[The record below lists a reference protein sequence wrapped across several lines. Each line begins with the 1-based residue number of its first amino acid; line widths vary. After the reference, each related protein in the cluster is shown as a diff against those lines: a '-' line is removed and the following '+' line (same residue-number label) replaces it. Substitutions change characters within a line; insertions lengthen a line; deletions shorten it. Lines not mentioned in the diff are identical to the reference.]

1 MPPHNDQPQE
11 SPAAAPPPA
20 ESDPLPDRFQQR
32 NSLVF
37 IVNMSLIYLV
47 APVFYVGVLHAAIC
61 NSLGASD
68 TVANLPA
75 SVNLWMT
82 PIPVFISWLWPS
94 PLASRRILV
103 AAYLV
108 VGMAGGVA
116 AASFVAA
123 PRHWLIP
130 VLVAHAGIVGVTVG
144 VIQMCLWELI
154 GRGMTTTLRGWTL
167 SLTFGAGP
175 VFAVLGSCAS
185 QLILSGK
192 FLNLVEVSPIPEPW
206 SYVLLFGVTAP
217 AMWLAAGMVSLARL
231 PPGSEPAPR
240 TGGIAFAQGIRLYF
254 THPLILIAA
263 FGFLCTYAGG
273 GMIMNNLALYAREA
287 IGEPP
292 ERYSGLQ
299 LALRF
304 GFKSVCGFGLG
315 WLVTRVHAKAPLVA
329 TTTICLAGVG
339 WALLVPGKWYLL
351 SFGLLGAG
359 ELFYVYYMNYIVSCS
374 APERMR
380 ENTAYTNLITVTV
393 GFVPLMYGGIS
404 DRFGLRSS
412 FVLAMAILIA
422 ACVVAGLFLPRQP
435 SPRSAEPA
443 A

>member
-1 MPPHNDQPQE
+1 MPPDNDLPQE
-11 SPAAAPPPA
+11 LSAPVA
-20 ESDPLPDRFQQR
+20 RAVEWERLPDRFQRR
-32 NSLVF
+32 NSVVF
-37 IVNMSLIYLV
+37 IVNMTLIYLV

-68 TVANLPA
+68 TIANLPA
-75 SVNLWMT
+75 AVNLWMT
-82 PIPVFISWLWPS
+82 PVPVFISWLWPS
-94 PLASRRILV
+94 PRASRRILV

-108 VGMAGGVA
+108 VGTAGGIA
-116 AASFVAA
+116 AASFVNA
-123 PRHWLIP
+123 PRTWLIP
-130 VLVAHAGIVGVTVG
+130 VLVAHAGIIGVTVG

-167 SLTFGAGP
+167 SVTFGVGP
-175 VFAVLGSCAS
+175 VFAVLGSFAS

-192 FLNLVEVSPIPEPW
+192 FLNLIEISPVPEPW

-231 PPGSEPAPR
+231 PAGTEPSPR
-240 TGGIAFAQGIRLYF
+240 AGKLAFAQGIRLYF
-254 THPLILIAA
+254 THPLIVIAA

-273 GMIMNNLALYAREA
+273 GMIMNNLGLYAREA
-287 IGEPP
+287 LGEAP
-292 ERYSGLQ
+292 EKYSGLQ

-315 WLVTRVHAKAPLVA
+315 WLVARVHAKAPLLA
-329 TTTICLAGVG
+329 TTVISLAGVG

-380 ENTAYTNLITVTV
+380 ENTAYTNLITVSI
-393 GFVPLMYGGIS
+393 GFVPLLYGRIS
-404 DRFGLRSS
+404 DRYGLKSS
-412 FVLAMAILIA
+412 FVVAMAILIA
-422 ACVVAGLFLPRQP
+422 ACAAASLFLPRQP
-435 SPRSAEPA
+435 APRSAEPTV
-443 A
+443 

>member
-1 MPPHNDQPQE
+1 VPPDNDHPHE
-11 SPAAAPPPA
+11 SPGLVARAV
-20 ESDPLPDRFQQR
+20 EWEQLPDRFQRR

-82 PIPVFISWLWPS
+82 PFPVFISWLWPS
-94 PLASRRILV
+94 PRASRSILV
-103 AAYLV
+103 AAYV
-108 VGMAGGVA
+108 IVGTAGAVA
-116 AASFVAA
+116 ATSFVAA
-123 PRHWLIP
+123 PGAWLIP
-130 VLVAHAGIVGVTVG
+130 VLVAHAGIIGVAVG

-192 FLNLVEVSPIPEPW
+192 FLNLLEIAPIPAPS
-206 SYVLLFGVTAP
+206 SYMLLFGATAP
-217 AMWLAAGMVSLARL
+217 AMWLAAGMVFLARL
-231 PPGSEPAPR
+231 PPGAEPPAR
-240 TGGIAFAQGIRLYF
+240 TGGIQFVQGLRLYF
-254 THPLILIAA
+254 THRLIFIAA

-273 GMIMNNLALYAREA
+273 SMIMNNLGLYAREA
-287 IGEPP
+287 LGESP
-292 ERYSGLQ
+292 EMYSGLQ

-304 GFKSVCGFGLG
+304 GFKSLCGFVLG
-315 WLVTRVHAKAPLVA
+315 WMVARVHAKAPLVA
-329 TTTICLAGVG
+329 TTLISLAGVC
-339 WALLVPGKWYLL
+339 WALVVPGKWYLL

-380 ENTAYTNLITVTV
+380 ENTAYTNLISVSL
-393 GFVPLMYGGIS
+393 GFVPLMYGATS
-404 DRFGLRSS
+404 DHYGLRSS
-412 FVLAMAILIA
+412 FYLAIAILLA
-422 ACVVAGLFLPRQP
+422 GCVAAGLFLPRQP
-435 SPRSAEPA
+435 PPQSAEPA
-443 A
+443 L